1 MTVNS
6 SLETINR
13 MYSLKNYPLDHNWTL
28 EEAYTYCRQLT
39 VSHYENFP
47 VGSVLI
53 PKHLRP
59 HVYAIY
65 SFARVSDDFADEAEY
80 EGKEN
85 RLALLDDWQ
94 KKLED
99 CYQGK
104 AGHPIFIALADTI
117 TKCRMPIELFSGLLH
132 AFKRDVLVSRYQTFE
147 EVVQEYCRY
156 SANPVGRL
164 ILHLFGYRDEELF
177 TLSDHICTALQL
189 TNFWQD
195 VEIDLRKDRIYIPQ
209 QDMKRLG
216 FSDTNLFR
224 HEYNETF
231 CTLMEDLVQKTWEL
245 FEKGYPLLEKV
256 KFPLSA
262 ELRFTWLG
270 GVSILSRTKEVR
282 YNIFAKRPKLSK
294 PEYIKLGLR
303 SLGSIKK
310 IVEQKKKFFSTGTF

>member
-1 MTVNS
+1 MAATIS
-6 SLETINR
+6 FDTIN
-13 MYSLKNYPLDHNWTL
+13 LTHAPKNYAPGYAWTV
-28 EEAYTYCRQLT
+28 EEAYTYCRGIT

-47 VGSVLI
+47 VGSILI
-53 PKHLRP
+53 PRHLRP

-80 EGKEN
+80 KDKEN
-85 RLALLDDWQ
+85 RLALLNNWQ
-94 KKLED
+94 QQLED

-104 AGHPIFIALADTI
+104 ADHPIFIALANTV
-117 TKCRMPIELFSGLLH
+117 KQCEMPIDLFSGLLH
-132 AFKRDVLVSRYQTFE
+132 AFKRDVLVSRYQTFD
-147 EVVQEYCRY
+147 EVIQDYCQY

-209 QDMKRLG
+209 ENMRRLG
-216 FSDTNLFR
+216 YSEEKLFQ
-224 HEYNETF
+224 HNYNEAF
-231 CTLMEDLVQKTWEL
+231 CTVMKELVSKTWDL

-270 GVSILSRTKEVR
+270 GVSILSRTKEIQYDVFNR
-282 YNIFAKRPKLSK
+282 RPKLHK
-294 PEYIKLGLR
+294 TDFLWLGLR
-303 SLGSIKK
+303 SFGSIRA
-310 IVEQKKKFFSTGTF
+310 IVNQKRDFFTGLS